1 MLYSLRGKLI
11 YKEPSFAVVEC
22 AGVGYKCFT
31 TMNTQRGLVD
41 IGEEVTL
48 YTYMSVREDA
58 VDLFGFIDQNELSCF
73 KMLISVSGVGAKVGL
88 GILSSLSSEQ
98 VAMAIASSDSKTLTI
113 APGVGN
119 KLAQRIILELKD
131 KLKNKEV
138 QSNLSSK
145 VYAGA
150 NITNNNVGEAINALG
165 VLGYTPADAAA
176 VVAKFD
182 SSLPVEEL
190 IRLSLRAMAG
200 GK

>member
-31 TMNTQRGLVD
+31 TMNTQRDLAD

-138 QSNLSSK
+138 QSNLGSK
-145 VYAGA
+145 IYAGA
-150 NITNNNVGEAINALG
+150 NIANNAGEAINALG
-165 VLGYTPADAAA
+165 VLGYASADAAA

>member
-31 TMNTQRGLVD
+31 TMNTQRVLVD

-98 VAMAIASSDSKTLTI
+98 VAMAIASSDSKTLTV

-138 QSNLSSK
+138 QSNLGPK
-145 VYAGA
+145 IYAGA
-150 NITNNNVGEAINALG
+150 NMTNNAGEAINALG

>member
-31 TMNTQRGLVD
+31 TMNTQRALAD
-41 IGEEVTL
+41 IGGEVTL

-138 QSNLSSK
+138 QSNLGSK
-145 VYAGA
+145 VCAGA
-150 NITNNNVGEAINALG
+150 NITNNAVEAINALG
-165 VLGYTPADAAA
+165 VLGYAPADAAA

>member
-31 TMNTQRGLVD
+31 TMNTQRALAD

-98 VAMAIASSDSKTLTI
+98 VAMAIASSDSKTLTV

-138 QSNLSSK
+138 QSNLGSK

-150 NITNNNVGEAINALG
+150 NITNNAGEAINALG

>member
-11 YKEPSFAVVEC
+11 YKEPSFAVIEC

-31 TMNTQRGLVD
+31 TMNTHRDLAD

-48 YTYMSVREDA
+48 YTYMSVREDE

-138 QSNLSSK
+138 QSNLGSK
-145 VYAGA
+145 VYAGV
-150 NITNNNVGEAINALG
+150 NITNNAGEAINALG
-165 VLGYTPADAAA
+165 VLGYAPADAAA

>member
-31 TMNTQRGLVD
+31 TMNTQRLLAN

-98 VAMAIASSDSKTLTI
+98 VAMAIASSDSKTLTV

-138 QSNLSSK
+138 QSNLGSK
-145 VYAGA
+145 VRAGA
-150 NITNNNVGEAINALG
+150 NITNNVGEAINALG
-165 VLGYTPADAAA
+165 VLGYASADAAA

>member
-11 YKEPSFAVVEC
+11 YKEPSFAVFEC
-22 AGVGYKCFT
+22 AGGGYKCLT
-31 TMNTQRGLVD
+31 TMNTQRALVD

-98 VAMAIASSDSKTLTI
+98 VAMAIASSDSKTLTV
-113 APGVGN
+113 AQGVGN

-138 QSNLSSK
+138 QGNLGPK
-145 VYAGA
+145 IYAGA
-150 NITNNNVGEAINALG
+150 NITNNAGEAINALG

>member
-31 TMNTQRGLVD
+31 TMNTQRALAD

-98 VAMAIASSDSKTLTI
+98 VAMAIASSDSKTLTV

-119 KLAQRIILELKD
+119 KLAQRIILELTD

-138 QSNLSSK
+138 QSNLGSK

-150 NITNNNVGEAINALG
+150 NITSNAGEAINALG

>member
-31 TMNTQRGLVD
+31 TMNTQRALAD

-98 VAMAIASSDSKTLTI
+98 VAMAIASSDSKTLTV

-138 QSNLSSK
+138 QSNLGPK

-150 NITNNNVGEAINALG
+150 NITNNAGEAINALG
-165 VLGYTPADAAA
+165 VLGYTPADVAA